1 MLSLRFCCAFGFAC
15 AGSVA
20 QVAAQSYAQG
30 YGQQQQ
36 QQQQQYPEQQQYQQQ
51 YPQQQEMQ
59 QQPPPGYFPTPDA
72 QGSYG
77 YQQQYA
83 PNAMYPQQQQQGY
96 GMQPAAEE
104 QPLVSSVEG
113 AFQVSAGLG
122 LLQYQSLTISQ
133 SGMTPPTT
141 DPLAMPGAPPA
152 AAAPAVQQAL
162 YGKID
167 RHPLN
172 LELGY
177 GLSKN
182 ILLGAILSMA
192 GSSETLEI
200 NGAKAPVSDFM
211 FTLAPKFDYQLT
223 PTSRFNPFI
232 GGMVSLTLH
241 NKKSWPYKD
250 SRTLFGV
257 AARGGIRYFVLD
269 QLSIDPI
276 LALGYTFGSGTQKVE
291 STTPIE
297 FEDSVSGPFFAISM
311 AVSVYLK

>member
-1 MLSLRFCCAFGFAC
+1 MLSLRFCCAFGLAC
-15 AGSVA
+15 AGGVA
-20 QVAAQSYAQG
+20 QVAAQGYAQG
-30 YGQQQQ
+30 YGQQP
-36 QQQQQYPEQQQYQQQ
+36 QQQQYPEQPQYQQQ
-51 YPQQQEMQ
+51 YPQQQDMQQ

-96 GMQPAAEE
+96 GVQPAAEE
-104 QPLVSSVEG
+104 PLVSSVEG
-113 AFQVSAGLG
+113 AFQISAGLG
-122 LLQYQSLTISQ
+122 LLQYQSLAISQ
-133 SGMTPPTT
+133 SGMNPPAT
-141 DPLAMPGAPPA
+141 DPLAMPGVPPA
-152 AAAPAVQQAL
+152 AAAPAVQQVL

-167 RHPLN
+167 RHPIN

-182 ILLGAILSMA
+182 ILLGALLSMA

-211 FTLAPKFDYQLT
+211 FMLAPKFDYQLS
-223 PTSRFNPFI
+223 PTSRFNPFV
-232 GGMVSLTLH
+232 GGIVSLTLH

-250 SRTLFGV
+250 ARTLFGV
-257 AARGGIRYFVLD
+257 AARGGLRYFVLE
-269 QLSIDPI
+269 QLSIDPS
-276 LALGYTFGSGTQKVE
+276 LSVGYMFGSATQKVE
-291 STTPIE
+291 GTTPIE

-311 AVSVYLK
+311 GVSIYLK

>member
-1 MLSLRFCCAFGFAC
+1 MLTLRFGCAFALAF

-20 QVAAQSYAQG
+20 HAAAQGYAQG

-36 QQQQQYPEQQQYQQQ
+36 QQQYPEQQYQQQ
-51 YPQQQEMQ
+51 YPQQQYPQQQEAQ

-96 GMQPAAEE
+96 GMQPTAEE
-104 QPLVSSVEG
+104 PLVSSVQG
-113 AFQVSAGLG
+113 AFQLSVGLSVLHYNG
-122 LLQYQSLTISQ
+122 LTIKQ
-133 SGMTPPTT
+133 SMTPAPA
-141 DPLAMPGAPPA
+141 DPMAMPGAPPA
-152 AAAPAVQQAL
+152 AAAPAVQQVL

-167 RHPLN
+167 RHPIN
-172 LELGY
+172 VELGY

-182 ILLGAILSMA
+182 ILLGALLQMA

-200 NGAKAPVSDFM
+200 GGAEAPVSDFM
-211 FTLAPKFDYQLT
+211 FSLAPKFDYHLL

-232 GGMVSLTLH
+232 GGLLSLTLH
-241 NKKSWPYKD
+241 SKKSWPYKD

-257 AARGGIRYFVLD
+257 GARVGLRYFVLE
-269 QLSIDPI
+269 QLSFDPI
-276 LALGYTFGSGTQKVE
+276 LSAGYTFGGATQKVE
-291 STTPIE
+291 GMIPIE
-297 FEDSVSGPFFAISM
+297 FEDSVSGPFFAIAIGIS
-311 AVSVYLK
+311 AYLK

>member
-1 MLSLRFCCAFGFAC
+1 MLSLRFCCALGFAS
-15 AGSVA
+15 AGGVA

-30 YGQQQQ
+30 YGQ

-59 QQPPPGYFPTPDA
+59 PQPPPGYFPTPDA

-96 GMQPAAEE
+96 GMQPAAAEE

-122 LLQYQSLTISQ
+122 VLQYQSLTISQ
-133 SGMTPPTT
+133 TGMTPPAVV
-141 DPLAMPGAPPA
+141 DPMAMPGAPPV
-152 AAAPAVQQAL
+152 AAAPAVQQGL

-167 RHPLN
+167 RHPIN

-182 ILLGAILSMA
+182 ILLGAILSMS

-211 FTLAPKFDYQLT
+211 FTLAPKFDYQLS

-232 GGMVSLTLH
+232 GGIVSLTLH

-250 SRTLFGV
+250 ARTLFGV
-257 AARGGIRYFVLD
+257 AARGGIRYFVLE
-269 QLSIDPI
+269 QLSIDPS
-276 LALGYTFGSGTQKVE
+276 LSLGYMFGSGTQKVE
-291 STTPIE
+291 TTTPIE
-297 FEDSVSGPFFAISM
+297 FEDSVSGPFFAVSM
-311 AVSVYLK
+311 GVSVYLK